1 MMDVVQ
7 KKILN
12 SLLDKYE
19 KSKSFTGDNK
29 VRQSFCLT
37 VKSLF
42 PEYEDQ
48 SDFETFQKVNE
59 AIDFLVKQQLITAT
73 INRARVCSKV
83 CLVEENLEAIYIYL
97 NRLSKR
103 AVNQSLL
110 QLLEAYADRNPVLKC
125 FCQEQAQRIQS
136 NKPVSFFND
145 DISDFENLLRALD
158 EVMKIEKETFIR
170 DFSVRVFRDSK
181 VFERL
186 SQRVIG
192 ILFEYGDF
200 PEKEQVL
207 SELNLIKNPTY
218 VNCKGAAVIELA
230 GQALDL
236 NRLTGD
242 LAISSAML
250 ADVNQITITGK
261 SVMTIE
267 NLTSFHRVNQP
278 DTLMIYL
285 GGFHNQIRRDF
296 VRKIADHNPE
306 VSFFHF
312 GDIDAGGFYIFEH
325 LRQQTGVDFKP
336 YHMDRETLLQY
347 RRYTKK
353 LTENDRKRLKKLVCG
368 RFKDVIDYMLE
379 HDCKL
384 EQEAI
389 D

>member
-1 MMDVVQ
+1 MIDVVE

-12 SLLDKYE
+12 TLLDKYE
-19 KSKSFTGDNK
+19 KSKSFTGNNK
-29 VRQSFCLT
+29 VRQSFCLSI
-37 VKSLF
+37 KSLF
-42 PEYEDQ
+42 PKYEDQ
-48 SDFETFQKVNE
+48 SDFETFQRVNE
-59 AIDFLVKQQLITAT
+59 AVGFLVKQKLITAA

-83 CLVEENLEAIYIYL
+83 CLAEENLEAVYLYL

-103 AVNQSLL
+103 DVNQSLL
-110 QLLEAYADRNPVLKC
+110 QLLEAYADRNPVLTC
-125 FCQEQAQRIQS
+125 FCQEQAQRIHT
-136 NKPVSFFND
+136 NKPVLFFND

-158 EVMKIEKETFIR
+158 EVMKIETETFVR

-181 VFERL
+181 VFEKL
-186 SQRVIG
+186 SQKVIG
-192 ILFEYGDF
+192 ILFEYGEF
-200 PEKEQVL
+200 PEREQVL

-230 GQALDL
+230 DQPLDL

-250 ADVNQITITGK
+250 ADVNRITITGK
-261 SVMTIE
+261 AVMTVE
-267 NLTSFHRVNQP
+267 NLTSFHRINQP

-296 VRKIADHNPE
+296 IRKIADQNSE

-312 GDIDAGGFYIFEH
+312 GDLDAGGFYIFEH

-336 YHMDRETLLQY
+336 YQMDRETLRQY
-347 RRYTKK
+347 HRYTKK
-353 LTENDRKRLKKLVCG
+353 LTDNDRKRLKKLQAG
-368 RFKDVIDYMLE
+368 RFKEVIDYMLK